1 MFSRTIIS
9 PVLENSRNGEKIM
22 FRNNAWILQYCK
34 FAVVGITS
42 LIVDY
47 VFMVFLT
54 ENTAF
59 GLDYFQAC
67 AFSYTL
73 SVFVNYYLSMK
84 FVFEGRENMGK
95 VREASIFFVLSLIGL
110 FLNQMIMWIAVELF
124 DIYDVV
130 AKLLSTLLV
139 TNYNFISRKKFFE

>member
-1 MFSRTIIS
+1 
-9 PVLENSRNGEKIM
+9 M
-22 FRNNAWILQYCK
+22 FRNNLLVLQYCK
-34 FAVVGITS
+34 FAIVGIAS
-42 LIVDY
+42 LLVDY

-73 SVFVNYYLSMK
+73 SVFVNYVLSMK
-84 FVFEGRENMGK
+84 FVFHGRDDMGK
-95 VREASIFFVLSLIGL
+95 IKEASIFFVLSLIGL
-110 FLNQMIMWIAVELF
+110 FLNQLAMWIAVEVF
-124 DIYDVV
+124 QIYYMA

-139 TNYNFISRKKFFE
+139 TNYNFISRKKCFE

>member
-1 MFSRTIIS
+1 
-9 PVLENSRNGEKIM
+9 M
-22 FRNNAWILQYCK
+22 FRNRMWILQYAK

-42 LIVDY
+42 LMVDY

-84 FVFEGRENMGK
+84 YVFHTRDDMGK
-95 VREASIFFVLSLIGL
+95 VKEASIFFALSLVGL
-110 FLNQMIMWIAVELF
+110 FLNQMMMWVAVELF
-124 DIYDVV
+124 GIYYVV

>member
-1 MFSRTIIS
+1 
-9 PVLENSRNGEKIM
+9 M
-22 FRNNAWILQYCK
+22 FRNNMLVLQYCK

-42 LIVDY
+42 LLVDY

-73 SVFVNYYLSMK
+73 SVFVNYFLSMK
-84 FVFEGRENMGK
+84 YVFHGRDDMGK
-95 VREASIFFVLSLIGL
+95 VKEAGLFFVLSLVGL
-110 FLNQMIMWIAVELF
+110 FLNQVVMWVAVELF
-124 DIYDVV
+124 QIYYVA

>member
-1 MFSRTIIS
+1 
-9 PVLENSRNGEKIM
+9 M
-22 FRNNAWILQYCK
+22 FRNHTLVRQYAK
-34 FAVVGITS
+34 FAIVGITS
-42 LIVDY
+42 LMVDY

-73 SVFVNYYLSMK
+73 SVFVNYILSMRY
-84 FVFEGRENMGK
+84 VFHGREGMGK
-95 VREASIFFVLSLIGL
+95 VTEASIFFVLSLVGL
-110 FLNQMIMWIAVELF
+110 LLNQMIMWVAVELF
-124 DIYDVV
+124 QVYYVM
-130 AKLLSTLLV
+130 AKLISTLLV

>member
-1 MFSRTIIS
+1 
-9 PVLENSRNGEKIM
+9 M
-22 FRNNAWILQYCK
+22 FRNNMLILQYCK

-42 LIVDY
+42 LMVDY

-54 ENTAF
+54 ENIVF

-73 SVFVNYYLSMK
+73 SVFVNYFLSMR
-84 FVFEGRENMGK
+84 FVFHGKGDMGK
-95 VREASIFFVLSLIGL
+95 VKEVSIFFTLSLVGL
-110 FLNQMIMWIAVELF
+110 FLNQMIMWVAVEMF
-124 DIYDVV
+124 HIYYVA

>member
-1 MFSRTIIS
+1 
-9 PVLENSRNGEKIM
+9 M
-22 FRNNAWILQYCK
+22 FRNNTLILQYCK
-34 FAVVGITS
+34 FAVVGIIS
-42 LIVDY
+42 LMVDY

-54 ENTAF
+54 ENSAF

-73 SVFVNYYLSMK
+73 SVFVNYYLSMR
-84 FVFEGRENMGK
+84 FVFHGKEDMGRVK
-95 VREASIFFVLSLIGL
+95 EASIFFVLSLVGL
-110 FLNQMIMWIAVELF
+110 LLNQMVMWIAVEMF
-124 DIYDVV
+124 AIYYVA

>member
-1 MFSRTIIS
+1 
-9 PVLENSRNGEKIM
+9 M
-22 FRNNAWILQYCK
+22 FRNNTLVLQYAK

-42 LIVDY
+42 LMVDY

-54 ENTAF
+54 ENSAF
-59 GLDYFQAC
+59 GLDYFQAS

-73 SVFVNYYLSMK
+73 SVFVNYILSMK
-84 FVFEGRENMGK
+84 FVFHGRDDMGK
-95 VREASIFFVLSLIGL
+95 VKEASIFFVLSLVGL
-110 FLNQMIMWIAVELF
+110 FLNQMMMWVAVELLS
-124 DIYDVV
+124 IYYVG

>member
-1 MFSRTIIS
+1 MFKS
-9 PVLENSRNGEKIM
+9 NM
-22 FRNNAWILQYCK
+22 WILQYAK

-42 LIVDY
+42 LMVDY

-59 GLDYFQAC
+59 GLDYFQAS

-73 SVFVNYYLSMK
+73 SVFVNYVLSMK
-84 FVFEGRENMGK
+84 YVFHGKEDMGK
-95 VREASIFFVLSLIGL
+95 VKEASIFFVLSLVGL
-110 FLNQMIMWIAVELF
+110 FLNQMMMWVAVEMLG
-124 DIYDVV
+124 IYYVA

>member
-1 MFSRTIIS
+1 MF
-9 PVLENSRNGEKIM
+9 
-22 FRNNAWILQYCK
+22 NNKALILQYCK
-34 FAVVGITS
+34 FAIVGITS
-42 LIVDY
+42 LMVDY

-59 GLDYFQAC
+59 GLDYFKAS

-73 SVFVNYYLSMK
+73 SVFVNYFLSMK
-84 FVFEGRENMGK
+84 YVFESRTDMGK
-95 VREASIFFVLSLIGL
+95 VKEASIFFVLSLVGL
-110 FLNQMIMWIAVELF
+110 FLNQVIMWIAVDVF
-124 DIYDVV
+124 KIYYVV

>member
-1 MFSRTIIS
+1 
-9 PVLENSRNGEKIM
+9 M
-22 FRNNAWILQYCK
+22 FRNNTLILQYAK

-42 LIVDY
+42 LMVDY

-73 SVFVNYYLSMK
+73 SVFVNYFLSMRY
-84 FVFEGRENMGK
+84 VFHGREDMGK
-95 VREASIFFVLSLIGL
+95 VKEASIFFMLSLIGL
-110 FLNQMIMWIAVELF
+110 FLNQMIMWVAVEMLG
-124 DIYDVV
+124 IYYIA

>member
-1 MFSRTIIS
+1 
-9 PVLENSRNGEKIM
+9 M
-22 FRNNAWILQYCK
+22 FRNHALVLQYAK
-34 FAVVGITS
+34 FAVVGIAS
-42 LIVDY
+42 LMVDY

-73 SVFVNYYLSMK
+73 SVFVNYILSMRY
-84 FVFEGRENMGK
+84 VFHGRDDMSK
-95 VREASIFFVLSLIGL
+95 VKEASIFFMLSLVGL
-110 FLNQMIMWIAVELF
+110 FLNQMVMWIAVEF
-124 DIYDVV
+124 FQIYYVM

>member
-1 MFSRTIIS
+1 
-9 PVLENSRNGEKIM
+9 M
-22 FRNNAWILQYCK
+22 FRNHALVLQYAK
-34 FAVVGITS
+34 FAVVGIAS
-42 LIVDY
+42 LMVDY

-73 SVFVNYYLSMK
+73 SVFVNYILSMRY
-84 FVFEGRENMGK
+84 VFHGRDDMSK
-95 VREASIFFVLSLIGL
+95 VKEASIFFMLSLVGL
-110 FLNQMIMWIAVELF
+110 FLNQMVMWIAVEF
-124 DIYDVV
+124 FQIYYIL

>member
-1 MFSRTIIS
+1 MFKNYS
-9 PVLENSRNGEKIM
+9 L
-22 FRNNAWILQYCK
+22 ILQYAK
-34 FAVVGITS
+34 FAAVGITS

-73 SVFVNYYLSMK
+73 SVFVNYFLSMRY
-84 FVFEGRENMGK
+84 VFHSREDMGK
-95 VREASIFFVLSLIGL
+95 VKEASIFFLLSLIGL
-110 FLNQMIMWIAVELF
+110 FLNQMIMWIAVEVLQ
-124 DIYDVV
+124 IYYIA